1 MGIYIYSLR
10 AKTVSITVPG
20 AGKVKANLYS
30 YSYKHY
36 SMWKGDYGYNSYQ
49 LTAENAKRN
58 AENAFAAP
66 RSGFVVMGDLSRGLE
81 GDAVYRDVTAA
92 QYWDTD
98 KFPGTLI
105 GWLRKVGK
113 GYTVADRTEW
123 SKGTKALR
131 GETWVPIRTRMI
143 MIDGK
148 PTYQSE
154 DIEPEAQLGA

>member
-10 AKTVSITVPG
+10 AKTVTITVP
-20 AGKVKANLYS
+20 AVGKVKANLYS

-66 RSGFVVMGDLSRGLE
+66 RSDYVILGDLSRGLE

-92 QYWDTD
+92 QWWDTD

-105 GWLRKVGK
+105 GWLRKAGK
-113 GYTVADRTEW
+113 GWIVADRTEW
-123 SKGTKALR
+123 STGTKTLR
-131 GETWVPIRTRMI
+131 DGVWVPIRTRSI
-143 MIDGK
+143 LIDGK
-148 PTYQSE
+148 YQYQSE
-154 DIEPEAQLGA
+154 DIEEAPQAGA

>member
-10 AKTVSITVPG
+10 AKTVAITVPSG
-20 AGKVKANLYS
+20 EKVRANLYS

-66 RSGFVVMGDLSRGLE
+66 RSGFIILGDPSRGLE
-81 GDAVYRDVTAA
+81 GDAVYADVTAA
-92 QYWDTD
+92 QWWDTD

-105 GWLRKVGK
+105 GWLRKAGK
-113 GYTVADRTEW
+113 GWTVADRTEW

-131 GETWVPIRTRMI
+131 GETWVPIRTRSV
-143 MIDGK
+143 MIDGRA
-148 PTYQSE
+148 TYQSE
-154 DIEPEAQLGA
+154 DIEPESQLGA